1 MLDVNTLTVAEL
13 IELVQQ
19 DHQDHKDRE
28 AEIAR
33 LEHEIFKL
41 NGTIYEINR
50 RGDKYRTLGSKY
62 LFALN
67 EAIVKQDK
75 I

>member
-13 IELVQQ
+13 IELVRK

-33 LEHEIFKL
+33 IENEIFKL
-41 NGTIYEINR
+41 NADIYAITR
-50 RGDKYRTLGSKY
+50 RGERYRTEGSKY
-62 LFALN
+62 LNALN
-67 EAIVKQDK
+67 EAIIKQDEE
-75 I
+75 